1 MYESEF
7 AFDNRG
13 SPFLSF
19 LSEIEQNDDN
29 DNEVNNDNDNDNN
42 TTSRIT

>member
-1 MYESEF
+1 MSRSSHLTIEVH
-7 AFDNRG
+7 
-13 SPFLSF
+13 PFLSF

-42 TTSRIT
+42 TTGRIT